1 MFLGSVLASVSLG
14 GGVPALKTDDANS
27 INTPGAFG
35 PFRVMHQIGVGV
47 LGPVFRTYDPSQD
60 RLFAVKAFNVD
71 ITPEQVEALV
81 KSLTRLVSAELSHP
95 GVIVPVAVGVED
107 GVPFIAQEYVA
118 GESLD
123 VAVRHY
129 TAADIGT
136 TLPIVRQLSQ
146 AIDTAHGCGLVH
158 GGLHLRD
165 VFVAGD
171 EVRVTGFGIVAALEE
186 VGLRGPIRRPY
197 AAPEMV
203 AGRLWGPEA
212 DRFALAALAYEL
224 LTGKRAVGTGS
235 QVTERLDAVDGVVDV
250 DELQTVFA
258 TALADAPDGRYAS
271 AARFASDL
279 RAAAGQD
286 VEDESELREGSFDSD
301 ALVLD
306 TGKTTVV
313 TSEKVDRLDE
323 IDLHPDFV
331 TEDPSDEQDE
341 SVEEETFFL
350 EPDVMNDIQPLES
363 ETVDPIIQNSD
374 EVKAADPIVQDSVEM
389 EAFDRRE
396 KDEFMPSRR
405 PPSFQSVRPESQT
418 QDLFDRLDG
427 TDLNVLEGA
436 VPESARRRAW
446 GFSAVLATIGM
457 LAIGSIAGY
466 FIFSGL
472 EKGDDRSD
480 SPGDRVLDLPEASV
494 PLNQSSTEVVV
505 EEVELFDERAEVIIE
520 RGAVEIVPEVQSS
533 IQSSPPESQ
542 RAVFREERTMIPG
555 LGWVLVRTT
564 PPGAIVTLDGVDR
577 GLTPLALR
585 DVPYGRYHVEVSH
598 VGYRTHSENVILS
611 VDSKVSAIGIGLQP
625 VEGIVTSPQAVGS
638 IAVESRPAGARV
650 VIDRDVVGITPTVV
664 SDLVVGRYR
673 LSLERDGYQPW
684 VTTVNVSESNQLRV
698 TASLEHLP
706 KQ

>member
-1 MFLGSVLASVSLG
+1 MLASVSLG

-27 INTPGAFG
+27 LNTPGAFG

-60 RLFAVKAFNVD
+60 RLFAVKAFHVD

-81 KSLTRLVSAELSHP
+81 ESLTRLVSAELSSP
-95 GVIVPVAVGVED
+95 RVIVPAAVGVED
-107 GVPFIAQEYVA
+107 GIPFIAQEYVA
-118 GESLD
+118 AESLD

-129 TAADIGT
+129 TAAEIGT

-146 AIDTAHGCGLVH
+146 AIDAAHGCGLVH

-235 QVTERLDAVDGVVDV
+235 QVTERLDTVDGVADV

-279 RAAAGQD
+279 RAAVGQD
-286 VEDESELREGSFDSD
+286 IEEESELRDTSFDPD

-306 TGKTTVV
+306 IGETTVA
-313 TSEKVDRLDE
+313 TGEKVDRLDE
-323 IDLHPDFV
+323 VDLHP
-331 TEDPSDEQDE
+331 ELGAENSPDEHDE
-341 SVEEETFFL
+341 SAEEETFFL
-350 EPDVMNDIQPLES
+350 EPDVMNDIKPLES
-363 ETVDPIIQNSD
+363 EVVDSIIQSSDEVEAVDPIIQ
-374 EVKAADPIVQDSVEM
+374 DSVEV
-389 EAFDRRE
+389 EAVDRRE
-396 KDEFMPSRR
+396 KDEFMPNRR
-405 PPSFQSVRPESQT
+405 SPSFPSVRTESQT
-418 QDLFDRLDG
+418 QDLFDRLDD
-427 TDLNVLEGA
+427 TDLKVPEGA
-436 VPESARRRAW
+436 VPESARRRVW
-446 GFSAVLATIGM
+446 GFSSVLAMIGM
-457 LAIGSIAGY
+457 LTIGSTVGY

-472 EKGDDRSD
+472 ETVDDRSE
-480 SPGDRVLDLPEASV
+480 SLGDEGLDLPEASV
-494 PLNQSSTEVVV
+494 PLNESSTEVVV
-505 EEVELFDERAEVIIE
+505 EGVELVDDRAEVIIE
-520 RGAVEIVPEVQSS
+520 RGAVDIVPGAQSS
-533 IQSSPPESQ
+533 VQPSSPASPG
-542 RAVFREERTMIPG
+542 AVSGEDRTMMPD
-555 LGWVLVRTT
+555 LGWVLVKTT

-585 DVPYGRYHVEVSH
+585 DIPYGRYHVEVSH
-598 VGYRTHSENVILS
+598 VGYRSHSENVTLS
-611 VDSKVSAIGIGLQP
+611 VHSKVSAIGIGLQP
-625 VEGIVTSPQAVGS
+625 IEAIVISPQALGS
-638 IAVESRPAGARV
+638 IAVESRPPGARV
-650 VIDRDVVGITPTVV
+650 VIDRNVVGITPAVV

-673 LSLERDGYQPW
+673 VRLEREGYQPW
-684 VTTVNVSESNQLRV
+684 VTTVDVSESNQLRI
-698 TASLEHLP
+698 TASLEHLT

>member
-1 MFLGSVLASVSLG
+1 MLASVSLG

-27 INTPGAFG
+27 LNTPGAFG

-60 RLFAVKAFNVD
+60 RLFAVKAFHVD

-81 KSLTRLVSAELSHP
+81 ESLTRLVSTELSSP
-95 GVIVPVAVGVED
+95 RVIVPAAVGVED
-107 GVPFIAQEYVA
+107 GIPFIAQEYVA
-118 GESLD
+118 AESLD

-129 TAADIGT
+129 TAAEIGT

-146 AIDTAHGCGLVH
+146 AIDAAHGCGLVH

-165 VFVAGD
+165 VFVADD

-235 QVTERLDAVDGVVDV
+235 QVTERLDTVDGVADV

-279 RAAAGQD
+279 RAAVGQD
-286 VEDESELREGSFDSD
+286 VEEESELRDSSFDPD

-306 TGKTTVV
+306 IGETTVA
-313 TSEKVDRLDE
+313 TGEKVDRLDE
-323 IDLHPDFV
+323 VDLHPELGAENSPDV
-331 TEDPSDEQDE
+331 HDE
-341 SVEEETFFL
+341 SAEEETFFL
-350 EPDVMNDIQPLES
+350 EPDVMNDIKPLES
-363 ETVDPIIQNSD
+363 EVVESIIQSSDEVEAVDPIIQ
-374 EVKAADPIVQDSVEM
+374 DSVEV
-389 EAFDRRE
+389 EAVDRRE
-396 KDEFMPSRR
+396 KDEFIPNRR
-405 PPSFQSVRPESQT
+405 PPSFSSVRTESQT
-418 QDLFDRLDG
+418 QDLFDRLDD
-427 TDLNVLEGA
+427 TDLKVPEGA
-436 VPESARRRAW
+436 VPESARRRVW
-446 GFSAVLATIGM
+446 GFSSVLVMIGM
-457 LAIGSIAGY
+457 LTIGSTVGY

-472 EKGDDRSD
+472 ETVDDRSEAL
-480 SPGDRVLDLPEASV
+480 GDEGLDLPEASV
-494 PLNQSSTEVVV
+494 PLNESSTEVVV
-505 EEVELFDERAEVIIE
+505 EGVELVDDRAEVIIE
-520 RGAVEIVPEVQSS
+520 RGAVDIVPGAQSS
-533 IQSSPPESQ
+533 VQPSSPASPG
-542 RAVFREERTMIPG
+542 AVSGEDRTMMPD
-555 LGWVLVRTT
+555 LGWVLVKTT

-585 DVPYGRYHVEVSH
+585 DIPYGRYHVEVSH
-598 VGYRTHSENVILS
+598 VGYRSHSENVTLS

-625 VEGIVTSPQAVGS
+625 IEAIVISPQALGS
-638 IAVESRPAGARV
+638 IAVESRPPGARV
-650 VIDRDVVGITPTVV
+650 VIDRNVVGITPVVV

-673 LSLERDGYQPW
+673 VRLEREGYQPW
-684 VTTVNVSESNQLRV
+684 VTTVDVSESNQLRI
-698 TASLEHLP
+698 TASLEHLT